1 MDMAVKPILKNGM
14 DSIRDF
20 RNALAD
26 MEQILT
32 DMGTM
37 TGRTDS
43 AWRLEYVELRRQ
55 LQLQIAVLGAA
66 AQQYGEVSEQSGLA
80 AELRKRLNGLRS
92 ALALHQANWPVVSI
106 DAKNPGY
113 AESSNNIHVAA
124 VSFGKLARKF
134 IAASASA

>member
-1 MDMAVKPILKNGM
+1 MDMAIKPILKNGM

-20 RNALAD
+20 RSALAE

-43 AWRLEYVELRRQ
+43 AWRVEYVELRRQ
-55 LQLQIAVLGAA
+55 LQLQIAALGVA
-66 AQQYGEVSEQSGLA
+66 AQHYGEIDDHSGLV

-92 ALALHQANWPVVSI
+92 ALALHQANWPVISI
-106 DAKNPGY
+106 DAKNPAY
-113 AESSNNIHVAA
+113 AESSNNIHIAA

-134 IAASASA
+134 IAASA